1 MKTSQE
7 YLESIRRMNYE
18 LYIDGGKITDVLS
31 HPLVSAQA
39 AALAATFD
47 FQNDPS
53 LEEHFVTTS
62 HFTGER
68 ISRFQHVAQSK
79 DDLLRKVE
87 LTRYCNQQLGMC
99 SFRCLPNAFVPL
111 LFVTQRIDQAHGTNY
126 HRNAI
131 EWIKYIQKEDL
142 ITCPALTDPKGDRS
156 VKAHKQEN
164 PNMYLRVVGKNDEG
178 IVIQG
183 AKVAQT
189 GSMVS
194 HEKLVVPST
203 THYPGGEAYAVC
215 CAVPGNAKGIIH
227 ISARHPGESRR
238 TEGMKIDMGNARY
251 GMHETVEIFDN
262 VFVPWER
269 VFMCGEVEFVGEMV
283 NLAGAAHRPTTGACK
298 SGWADV
304 LIGAV
309 ALAADHAGLS
319 RVSHVRDKLA
329 DMIHLSETIY
339 SCGIAA
345 AHKGIKLGDAG
356 YIPDPVLANN
366 TKYFASKAVYDLIRL
381 AEDITGGILAT
392 LPGEKEFTNPDI
404 AEHLKWVYTGANN
417 TPAEHRA
424 RIVRLIENLTFGMGS
439 FAHSAAHGGGSGQ
452 ACKMCIY
459 EFTDLNRRKDLARR
473 ISGIE
478 Q

>member
-1 MKTSQE
+1 MKTSGE
-7 YLESIRRMNYE
+7 YLESIRQMNYE
-18 LYIDGGKITDVLS
+18 LYVDGEKITDVLS
-31 HPLVSAQA
+31 HPIVAAQA
-39 AALAATFD
+39 AALAATYD
-47 FQNDPS
+47 FQNSPQ
-53 LEEHFVTTS
+53 LEEFFVTTS
-62 HFTGER
+62 HLTGER
-68 ISRFQHVAQSK
+68 ISRFQHVAQST

-87 LTRYCNQQLGMC
+87 LTRYCNRQLGQC

-111 LFVTQRIDQAHGTNY
+111 LYVTDRIDEVHGTNY
-126 HRNAI
+126 HHNAV
-131 EWIKYIQKEDL
+131 EWIKYVQREDL
-142 ITCPALTDPKGDRS
+142 ITCPALTDPKGDRR
-156 VKAHKQEN
+156 VQAHKQEN
-164 PNMYLRVVGKNDEG
+164 PNMYLRVVKKNEEG

-189 GSMVS
+189 GTMVS
-194 HEKLVVPST
+194 HEKLIVPST
-203 THYPGGEAYAVC
+203 THYPGSEAYAVC

-227 ISARHPGESRR
+227 ISARHMGDSRR
-238 TEGMKIDMGNARY
+238 YEGLEVDMGNARY
-251 GMHETVEIFDN
+251 GIHETVEVFDN

-309 ALAADHAGLS
+309 ALAAEHTGLH

-345 AHKGIKLGDAG
+345 AYKGVKLGNAG

-381 AEDITGGILAT
+381 AEDITGGVLAT
-392 LPGEKEFTNPDI
+392 LPSEKEFKNPEI
-404 AEHLKWVYTGANN
+404 ADHLQWIYCGANG

-452 ACKMCIY
+452 ACKMCLY
-459 EFTDLNRRKDLARR
+459 EFSDLNVHKRLAKR
-473 ISGIE
+473 IAGVD
-478 Q
+478 